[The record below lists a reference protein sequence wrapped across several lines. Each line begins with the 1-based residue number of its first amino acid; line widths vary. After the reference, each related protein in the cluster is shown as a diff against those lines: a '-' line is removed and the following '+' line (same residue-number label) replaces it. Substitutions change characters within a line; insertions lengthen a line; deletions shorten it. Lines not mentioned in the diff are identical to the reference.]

1 MPYLRI
7 SCPTLETDKYA
18 AIALTL
24 TNAINDIFY
33 HPKAR
38 LTREELR
45 ERTTVH
51 FVPYREGEFYIGAK
65 TPSQRGH
72 ADITIELS
80 DWYMSVKQQRKVA
93 EQMTPIVAKL
103 FNIAPADSDN
113 INFRFHSY
121 PPTDF
126 AVGGKLLSDIVPY
139 IGRLAKRIFE

>member
-1 MPYLRI
+1 LFPIEKESFI
-7 SCPTLETDKYA
+7 SVRRRR
-18 AIALTL
+18 
-24 TNAINDIFY
+24 
-33 HPKAR
+33 PK
-38 LTREELR
+38 
-45 ERTTVH
+45 
-51 FVPYREGEFYIGAK
+51 
-65 TPSQRGH
+65 RGH

-126 AVGGKLLSDIVPY
+126 AVGSKLLSDIVPY